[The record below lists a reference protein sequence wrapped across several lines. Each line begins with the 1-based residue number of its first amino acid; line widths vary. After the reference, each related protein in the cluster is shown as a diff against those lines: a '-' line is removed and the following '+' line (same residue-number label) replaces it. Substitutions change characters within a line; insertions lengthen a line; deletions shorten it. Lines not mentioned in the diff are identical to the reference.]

1 MRFFLLRVCSYY
13 AFAPTHLLPRVCSY
27 AFAPPT
33 RLLLRICSYYAFAPT
48 RLLLRVCSYAF
59 APPTRLL
66 LRICSSYAFA
76 PTHLLLL
83 RVCSYAF
90 APTTRLL
97 LLHVC
102 SCYAFA
108 CRRSYSAFACQ
119 WRVDPPMCT
128 TTIEGE
134 DSIGG
139 PWSVACC
146 SLWVATRKCMHC
158 LHQHFM
164 SDIRQFVHFQDSGCD
179 VWGDCCHCLKL

>member
-1 MRFFLLRVCSYY
+1 MLLLGKGLIS
-13 AFAPTHLLPRVCSY
+13 ALKSAKS
-27 AFAPPT
+27 
-33 RLLLRICSYYAFAPT
+33 LLLRCISEDLLCVFSY
-48 RLLLRVCSYAF
+48 
-59 APPTRLL
+59 
-66 LRICSSYAFA
+66 
-76 PTHLLLL
+76 
-83 RVCSYAF
+83 YAF